1 MFFQRPKSNL
11 LCQITRAIIKGRL
24 SINISSIAKQEILV
38 LLSKYRRS
46 SKNMRI
52 QKLKTTLVSQLS
64 RQTALFACI
73 MLIIGTAV
81 GVPIVR
87 AETLQ
92 QQINQL
98 NSDNAQKSQQVKV
111 LQVEADG
118 IEATISSLQTQI
130 DGLQARISEN
140 NAKSVDLEN
149 QINAAQAELDQQKKI
164 LGENI
169 KAMYL
174 EGDISTIEMLATS
187 KDLSDYFDKQ
197 QYRDTVKTKITNTL
211 DKVTTLKSQLKDQQD
226 SLKTLINQQYNLK
239 AQVQTQRGEQDRLL
253 SLNEGQ
259 RSTIDSQMRAN
270 FANISELRRQQAAA
284 IAALAGSNG
293 TSAVGS
299 SIVYRNLV
307 NGGACNGGYPS
318 AWCNVPLDAFVSD
331 NWGLYYSRECV
342 HYAAWAAEQRGATI
356 PNLAGRG
363 NAYQWAGALS
373 GVATINNNP
382 SGATVVYLPVATLGH
397 VAIVEQDYGDGWIH
411 VSQYN
416 WMWPGNYSEMDLKVT
431 PNLLFFHF

>member
-1 MFFQRPKSNL
+1 M
-11 LCQITRAIIKGRL
+11 
-24 SINISSIAKQEILV
+24 
-38 LLSKYRRS
+38 LLSTY
-46 SKNMRI
+46 SKSIKFMQI
-52 QKLKTTLVSQLS
+52 QKLKINLASQVT

-73 MLIIGTAV
+73 MLILGTAV
-81 GVPIVR
+81 SVPIVR

-92 QQINQL
+92 QKINQL
-98 NSDNAQKSQQVKV
+98 NSDNAQKSEQAKV
-111 LQVEADG
+111 LQVEANG

-130 DGLQARISEN
+130 DGLQARIFEN
-140 NAKSVDLEN
+140 QAKSIDLEN
-149 QINAAQAELDQQKKI
+149 LITAAQAQLDQQKKI

-187 KDLSDYFDKQ
+187 KDLSAYFDKQ
-197 QYRDTVKTKITNTL
+197 QYRDTVKTKIKSTL
-211 DKVTTLKSQLKDQQD
+211 DSVTALKAQLKDQQE
-226 SLKTLINQQYNLK
+226 SLKTLINQQFTLK
-239 AQVQTQRGEQDRLL
+239 GQVQAQRSEQDRLL
-253 SLNEGQ
+253 NLNEGQ
-259 RSTIDSQMRAN
+259 RSSIDSQLRAN
-270 FANISELRRQQAAA
+270 YAQISELRRQQAAA
-284 IAALAGSNG
+284 IAALAGNSG
-293 TSAVGS
+293 SSATGS

-318 AWCNVPLDAFVSD
+318 EWCNVPLDAWVYD
-331 NWGLYYSRECV
+331 NWGLSRARECV

-363 NAYQWAGALS
+363 NAYQWAGAFS
-373 GVATINNNP
+373 GVATIDNNP

-397 VAIVEQDYGDGWIH
+397 VAIVEHDYGDGWVH

-431 PNLLFFHF
+431 SNLLFFHF